1 MAQRRIPVG
10 AEIQSQGGVHFRVW
24 APRRKSVQVAHDRGD
39 TPLAP
44 EGGGYF
50 SGLVSSASAGTRYRY
65 RLDGGEAFPDPAS
78 RFQPEGPAGPSEVID
93 PSSYRW
99 QDAAWRG
106 ISLPGQVIYEMH
118 VGTFTPAGTWYA
130 ACRELAALARL
141 GVTVLEVMPV
151 ADFAGDFGWGYD
163 GVDLFAPTR
172 LYGTPDAFRSF
183 VDAAHHHGL
192 GVILDVVYNHLGPSG
207 NYLREFAHEYFTDRY
222 DNEWGDAI
230 NFDGED
236 AAAVREF
243 FVANAG
249 YWIDEFH
256 LDGLRLDATQQI
268 FDGSR
273 DHIVGEVSR
282 RVRAAARG
290 RGTIVVA
297 ENEPQLAKLVREYGI
312 DALWNDDF
320 HHATHVALGGHNEA
334 YYTDYRGSPQELVS
348 AVKHGFLYQGQW
360 YSWQSQKRGTPALGV
375 RPAAFVHYI
384 QNHDQVANSA
394 RGLRIHDIAAPGRWR
409 AMTALLLLGPQTPM
423 LFQGQEFAAPSPFL
437 FFADHDSPLA
447 ALVREGRAKFL
458 AQFPNLATPEAQAAL
473 ADPGDVAT
481 FARCKLDPH
490 ERERNTE
497 ALALHADL
505 LALRRADLVFAAQT
519 DSIDGAVL
527 GDEAFV
533 LRFFGGDHGD
543 RLVVVNLGAD
553 LALGRAPEPLLA
565 PPEGRE
571 WSMLWSSEDERYGGE
586 GTPPVERHGVWRL
599 PGRTTVVFAS

>member
-1 MAQRRIPVG
+1 LASASRASSEKSSSPARTFWPSLIWTCVTVLVIWGRKSTDCSAVTDPLAWIFTGTSRDSDFVVTTSVVDGRPAPFASWLREVPKYHQPAERRADDRGTRDPRPASMLGNGAHEYSHSKAIQPHETAFLLCGIATKCAHRRLSWMAQRRMPVG

-50 SGLVSSASAGTRYRY
+50 SGLVSSACAGTRYRY
-65 RLDGGEAFPDPAS
+65 RLDGRRSVSGSAS

-93 PSSYRW
+93 PSSYPMA
-99 QDAAWRG
+99 DAAWRG
-106 ISLPGQVIYEMH
+106 ISLAGQVIYEMH

-290 RGTIVVA
+290 RGTIVVG
-297 ENEPQLAKLVREYGI
+297 ENEPQQVRLLRELGV

-320 HHATHVALGGHNEA
+320 HHAAHVALGAHNEA
-334 YYTDYRGSPQELVS
+334 YYSDYGGKPQELLS

-394 RGLRIHDIAAPGRWR
+394 RGLRITTSPRPG
-409 AMTALLLLGPQTPM
+409 AG
-423 LFQGQEFAAPSPFL
+423 
-437 FFADHDSPLA
+437 
-447 ALVREGRAKFL
+447 
-458 AQFPNLATPEAQAAL
+458 
-473 ADPGDVAT
+473 
-481 FARCKLDPH
+481 AR
-490 ERERNTE
+490 
-497 ALALHADL
+497 
-505 LALRRADLVFAAQT
+505 
-519 DSIDGAVL
+519 
-527 GDEAFV
+527 
-533 LRFFGGDHGD
+533 
-543 RLVVVNLGAD
+543 
-553 LALGRAPEPLLA
+553 
-565 PPEGRE
+565 
-571 WSMLWSSEDERYGGE
+571 
-586 GTPPVERHGVWRL
+586 
-599 PGRTTVVFAS
+599 